1 RCNAVDGS
9 FVDLAFL
16 RLGLAVATMRRAPR
30 FAAGWLTVVTA
41 AAIGWALATKIFP
54 GLSAETERVAR
65 LNSPI
70 GYWNVLALLTV
81 FALPLALWIAVP
93 RSRPDW
99 LRAAAVVYLY
109 GALVALVLTFS
120 RGGVAVAIAAVAL
133 WIVIARP
140 RLESAAAL
148 AIALVP

>member
-1 RCNAVDGS
+1 
-9 FVDLAFL
+9 
-16 RLGLAVATMRRAPR
+16 MIRRPPR
-30 FAAGWLTVVTA
+30 STL
-41 AAIGWALATKIFP
+41 FP
-54 GLSAETERVAR
+54 YTTLFRSR

-81 FALPLALWIAVP
+81 FALPLALWIAAP

-109 GALVALVLTFS
+109 GALVALALTFS

-133 WIVIARP
+133 WIVIAPP
-140 RLESAAAL
+140 RLASAAPLAL
-148 AIALVP
+148 ARLPALASCG